1 MRNLAV
7 LLLPFLLSL
16 SFWDAS
22 GNLIATSEV
31 VGSTECSGCVENGIK
46 ISHAVSGLGVTV
58 ECKAQ
63 KGHFETR
70 GAADLDEEG
79 KFRVVLPDEIVKNGK
94 LTEECFARLHSSS
107 MQPCPAAQGD
117 LEALKIIV
125 LSTQTDGKTTFG
137 LAKKIKFSPEFCSS
151 DIPRI
156 PLPKIPRGKIFPSP
170 KYNVPKFRPRLHFP
184 PPPPRHH
191 L

>member
-1 MRNLAV
+1 MSNLVIV
-7 LLLPFLLSL
+7 LVPFLLSL
-16 SFWDAS
+16 GFCYAS
-22 GNLIATSEV
+22 DTLVTASEV
-31 VGSTECSGCVENGIK
+31 VGSTECSGCAENDIK
-46 ISHAVSGLGVTV
+46 ISHAVSGLRVTI
-58 ECKAQ
+58 ECKVQ
-63 KGHFETR
+63 KGHFKTR
-70 GAADLDEEG
+70 GVADLDEEG
-79 KFRVVLPDEIVKNGK
+79 KFRVVLPDEIVKDSK
-94 LTEECFARLHSSS
+94 LTEECFAQLHSSS
-107 MQPCPAAQGD
+107 MQPCSAEGD
-117 LEALKIIV
+117 LEALKIV
-125 LSTQTDGKTTFG
+125 LSTRKDGKATFG